1 MPSLSQSCLCVFSL
15 IFSQSRL
22 RVCLPVFPFSV
33 SVFVSASSLHFCSVI
48 SCFTLSA
55 CPHASFLVSS
65 VLLFP
70 VITVYSQVVCW
81 CLSGFP
87 MPCLYTVLNECHQLS
102 FISVCLPFS
111 LHQVCMYVCFLSY
124 VLCFLCLVSLI

>member
-1 MPSLSQSCLCVFSL
+1 MFSL

-22 RVCLPVFPFSV
+22 RVCLPVFLFSV

-70 VITVYSQVVCW
+70 VITVYSPVVCW

-102 FISVCLPFS
+102 FISVCLPFF
-111 LHQVCMYVCFLSY
+111 LHQVCMSGVWISVYVCFLSC
-124 VLCFLCLVSLI
+124 VLCFLCLISLI

>member
-1 MPSLSQSCLCVFSL
+1 MFSL

-22 RVCLPVFPFSV
+22 RVCLPVFLFSV

-70 VITVYSQVVCW
+70 VITVNSTVVCW

-102 FISVCLPFS
+102 FISVCLPFF
-111 LHQVCMYVCFLSY
+111 LHQVCMSGVWISVYVCFLSY
-124 VLCFLCLVSLI
+124 VLCFLCLISLI

>member
-1 MPSLSQSCLCVFSL
+1 MFSL
-15 IFSQSRL
+15 IFSQSCL
-22 RVCLPVFPFSV
+22 RVCLPVFLFSV

-70 VITVYSQVVCW
+70 VITVYSPVVCW

-102 FISVCLPFS
+102 FISVCLPFF
-111 LHQVCMYVCFLSY
+111 LHQVCMSGVWISVYVCFLSY
-124 VLCFLCLVSLI
+124 VLCFLCLISLI